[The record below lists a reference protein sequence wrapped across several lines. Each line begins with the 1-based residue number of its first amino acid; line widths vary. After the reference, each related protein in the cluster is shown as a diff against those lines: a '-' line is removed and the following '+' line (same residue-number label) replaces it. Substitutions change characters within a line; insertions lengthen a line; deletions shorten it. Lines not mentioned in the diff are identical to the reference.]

1 MKSQPIDEYF
11 AALDR
16 LKNSRPLNVPK
27 GTKITKDSVSLEA
40 GRGNGSIKKSRP
52 IFSDLIQAI
61 EIAAEEQSRGSNQL
75 KVRADKYKSLFDDM
89 RSERD
94 AGLARE
100 ISLLDEVYSLK
111 ETLRKLTGENVLP
124 IRPNNPGKV

>member
-16 LKNSRPLNVPK
+16 LKNNRPFNVKK

-52 IFSDLIQAI
+52 IFFDLIQAI

-75 KVRADKYKSLFDDM
+75 KTRGDKYRSLFDDM
-89 RSERD
+89 RRERD
-94 AGLARE
+94 EGLVRE

-111 ETLRKLTGENVLP
+111 ETIRKLTGENVLP
-124 IRPNNPGKV
+124 LRPSK